1 MLNEERVILMT
12 RMASYEE
19 NEGKESVSIGNY
31 FRGDYIGLQM
41 MKSVISATIAFG
53 MVVLLMV
60 TYDIGS
66 FMQEIYKLD
75 LIHIGRTLLIAYV
88 IVVGVYLLIS
98 YLVYSH
104 RYNMAKKSL
113 KCYYANLKKLSSLYE
128 EK

>member
-19 NEGKESVSIGNY
+19 DEGKTNVSIGSY
-31 FRGDYIGLQM
+31 FRGDYIGLQLI
-41 MKSVISATIAFG
+41 KSIISATLAFVL
-53 MVVLLMV
+53 MVVLVV

-66 FMQEIYKLD
+66 FMQDIYKLD
-75 LIHIGRTLLIAYV
+75 LIQIGRTLLIAYLA
-88 IVVGVYLLIS
+88 VVGVYTLIS

-113 KCYYANLKKLSSLYE
+113 KCYYANLKQLSTLYE

>member
-1 MLNEERVILMT
+1 MLNEERVMLMT

-19 NEGKESVSIGNY
+19 NEGRKNVSIGSY
-31 FRGDYIGLQM
+31 FRGDYIGLQLI
-41 MKSVISATIAFG
+41 KSVISATIAFG
-53 MVVLLMV
+53 LVVLLMV

-66 FMQEIYKLD
+66 FMQDIYKLD

-88 IVVGVYLLIS
+88 AVVGVYSLIS
-98 YLVYSH
+98 YLIYSH

-113 KCYYANLKKLSSLYE
+113 KCYYANLKQLSSLYE